1 MTETDLVA
9 LLQEGRRRERA
20 QTLYYRRLTGLAE
33 EANDPVTAE
42 RLNALL
48 ADEQHHMS
56 RLTARLLEMGVR
68 AEPVDTPP
76 VPDVPLDAWE
86 DDARRR
92 EQEEVG
98 WYEEA
103 VAMVSDAP
111 TRTAL
116 IEILSS
122 EKHHRDELG
131 GKWMP
136 ASRQSPDGDEE
147 G

>member
-33 EANDPVTAE
+33 EAADAVAAE

-56 RLTARLLEMGVR
+56 RLTARLLEMGAP
-68 AEPVDTPP
+68 AEVVDVPP
-76 VPDVPLDAWE
+76 VPAVALDAWE
-86 DDARRR
+86 DDARHR
-92 EQEEVG
+92 EQEEVA

-103 VAMVSDAP
+103 VAMVADEA
-111 TRTAL
+111 TRATL

-136 ASRQSPDGDEE
+136 ASRESHDGEE
-147 G
+147 KA